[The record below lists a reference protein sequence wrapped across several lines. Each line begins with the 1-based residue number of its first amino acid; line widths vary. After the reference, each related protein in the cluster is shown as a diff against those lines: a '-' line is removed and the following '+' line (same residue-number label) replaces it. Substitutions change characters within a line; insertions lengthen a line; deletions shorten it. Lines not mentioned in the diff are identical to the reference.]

1 MVTVGLDEGG
11 VIMTQSTNGFRVTR
25 TPADTAG
32 APKVLLIHGFLD
44 DASVWDGLVESLD
57 GEVGAVRY
65 DLPGFGT
72 RSGSVADASVVTLES
87 LAAEA
92 GDIVA
97 GIDGPVIVVGQSLG
111 TQVAELVAAQHPDR
125 AHGLVLLT
133 PVPLGGTQL
142 PDEVV
147 APFRALGSDREAQ
160 RGLRAELSPH
170 LDEEQLDWL
179 TDIGA
184 PVAREVTDHY
194 VDVWNNGISD
204 APPTSAYRGPVLIIR
219 GGADGFVTE
228 QLVDAISPRFVQPEL
243 KVIDKGGHWVHF
255 EYPGTVGT
263 MILDFVDAIEEVA
276 P

>member
-1 MVTVGLDEGG
+1 MVTVGLHEGG
-11 VIMTQSTNGFRVTR
+11 VVMTQSSNGFRVGR
-25 TPADTAG
+25 IPADTAD
-32 APKVLLIHGFLD
+32 APTVLLIHGFLD
-44 DASVWDGLVESLD
+44 DASVWDGLVECLA

-72 RSGSVADASVVTLES
+72 SSGSVADARLVTLES
-87 LAAEA
+87 LVAEA

-97 GIDGPVIVVGQSLG
+97 EIDGPVIVVGQSLG
-111 TQVAELVAAQHPDR
+111 TQVAELVAAQHPDLVR
-125 AHGLVLLT
+125 GLVLLT

-147 APFRALGSDREAQ
+147 APFRALGGDRAAQ
-160 RGLRAELSPH
+160 RSLRAELSPH
-170 LDEEQLDWL
+170 LSEEQLDRL

-184 PVAREVTDHY
+184 PVAREVTAHY

-204 APPTSAYRGPVLIIR
+204 APTTSAYRGPVMIIR

-228 QLVDAISPRFVQPEL
+228 QLVDAISPRFVQPEV
-243 KVIDKGGHWVHF
+243 KVIDKGGHWVHA
-255 EYPGTVGT
+255 EYAGTVAT
-263 MILDFVDAIEEVA
+263 MILDFIDAIEEVA